1 MPMPLQAKPIDD
13 AVVTARYPFLPQA
26 AASIKAHMDAN
37 SVDLASL
44 VDTEWLEAVRV
55 RARVRLVES
64 VVSKEGIDTTTTVDI
79 HTPVSYTHLT
89 LPTKA

>member
-44 VDTEWLEAVRV
+44 VDTE
-55 RARVRLVES
+55 
-64 VVSKEGIDTTTTVDI
+64 
-79 HTPVSYTHLT
+79 
-89 LPTKA
+89 